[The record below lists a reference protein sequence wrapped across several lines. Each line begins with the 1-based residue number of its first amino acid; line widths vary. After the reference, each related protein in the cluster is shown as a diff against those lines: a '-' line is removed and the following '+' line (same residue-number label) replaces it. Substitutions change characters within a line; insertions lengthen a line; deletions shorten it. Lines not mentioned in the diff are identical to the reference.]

1 LGLKAGL
8 RLWLL
13 LVLLLVAS
21 AAAYITFKPELP
33 FSVPAALM
41 VVSEPASVTPTMS
54 PVSGVVVESSPLAST
69 NAETLVSTVGPASE
83 DDSPFVVLCY
93 HRFVVHPEN
102 FKEKL
107 SEYRFPQAEFR
118 WQMQYLKDHGITP
131 ISMTQ
136 LKDYWFGG
144 KPLPAKPVLLT
155 FDDGFRSLY
164 DVMFPVLKEFK
175 YPGVLFIY
183 TDFIRDQGDS
193 LTLDDIK
200 AMQNYGMD
208 LESHTKSHLNLGYV
222 EEKKSAKD
230 YARLLPLELSDPVT
244 YIQKEFGVTPTTLAY
259 PYGVYNDDIVNE
271 TQRENYQLAFTVN
284 PGPNDRTVPALK
296 LKRDLILNPMSHETF
311 AALFEPRV
319 LHLDHIQPG
328 DGEFIESHTPTISMV
343 IKDDVDYKSIRL
355 FVGTAPC
362 SYRYDPKT
370 RELKHQFHK
379 AMKSGDHY
387 LKDQSLKS
395 GGHFVTV
402 EAKDFNGVKRNCTW
416 YFRIKHSG
424 LNVATKKE
432 DRMKGVDDK

>member
-1 LGLKAGL
+1 MGLKAGL

-13 LVLLLVAS
+13 LVLLLVA
-21 AAAYITFKPELP
+21 AAAYITLKPEWP
-33 FSVPAALM
+33 WAPTALT
-41 VVSEPASVTPTMS
+41 VVLEPASVTPTVT
-54 PVSGVVVESSPLAST
+54 PLSGVVVESSPLAST
-69 NAETLVSTVGPASE
+69 NLETTASQVNLASE
-83 DDSPFVVLCY
+83 DNPFVVLCY

-164 DVMFPVLKEFK
+164 DVMFPVLQEFK

-200 AMQNYGMD
+200 AMQKYGMD

-222 EEKKSAKD
+222 EEKKTAKD
-230 YARLLPLELSDPVT
+230 FSVLLPLELSDPVT

-259 PYGVYNDDIVNE
+259 PYGVYNDVIVNE

-311 AALFEPRV
+311 ASLFESRV
-319 LHLDHIQPG
+319 LHLDKIQPG
-328 DGEFIESHTPTISMV
+328 DGEFITTRKPLISM
-343 IKDDVDYKSIRL
+343 ILKDDIDYKSIRL
-355 FVGTAPC
+355 FLGTAAIT
-362 SYRYDPKT
+362 YRYNPQT
-370 RELKHQFHK
+370 HELKHQFN
-379 AMKSGDHY
+379 
-387 LKDQSLKS
+387 KDLKS
-395 GGHFVTV
+395 GGHFVAV
-402 EAKDFNGVKRNCTW
+402 EAKDFNGVKRNYTW
-416 YFRIKHSG
+416 YFRIKHTG
-424 LNVATKKE
+424 LNIGTKKE
-432 DRMKGVDDK
+432 DRMKGIDDK